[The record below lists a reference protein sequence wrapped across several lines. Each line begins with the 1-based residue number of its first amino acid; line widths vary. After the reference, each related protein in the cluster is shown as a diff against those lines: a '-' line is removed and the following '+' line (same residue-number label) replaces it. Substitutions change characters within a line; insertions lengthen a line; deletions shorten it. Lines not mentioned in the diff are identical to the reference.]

1 MVGTEVWIQ
10 GIQLLKL
17 WYYACHLLSL
27 SKADEEVL
35 KLFKKDIK
43 KWHVSPE
50 PWWEEDLI
58 APSLFSNL
66 IYKNIYISLYYAY
79 PFLNDVY

>member
-17 WYYACHLLSL
+17 WCYACHLLSL

-35 KLFKKDIK
+35 KRFKKDIK
-43 KWHVSPE
+43 K
-50 PWWEEDLI
+50 
-58 APSLFSNL
+58 
-66 IYKNIYISLYYAY
+66 
-79 PFLNDVY
+79 